1 MNPGNFPAVKW
12 LFSVGATGQNRLS
25 RLLLDLVFSGKML
38 NPAMR
43 SILRPSH
50 LLIPLAALIAL
61 PLAVP
66 PLGPVRALAQA
77 GSAQAGSEMVKLTF
91 PNADVRDVL
100 TQYELLVGKR
110 VLYDNTVQGQV
121 NINVPEVPK
130 EEAIRIIEIT
140 LLMNG
145 YHLVPSDIDPNLVK
159 ATGIGRAPRSV
170 GVPIFAEPEPIPD
183 NEQVIMYMVK
193 LRYADPTELAQV
205 LQQAMPASRQEY
217 SPNIV
222 ALPKAQALLVTENTS
237 VLRGLMRIIRSADLE
252 PTRVDGEFI
261 TLQRASAKDVVQM
274 LEKLFEKPQTGAT
287 PGAPRPAVVAPPKPA
302 DGANPAAA
310 APSPLTTVEL
320 GGMTEDSMVAG
331 KVRLTADERTNRI
344 YVVSRPS
351 NIPVLRKLIQQFDE
365 DVPFNEPLVR
375 PLKFV
380 SAGDILDALVKAVSD
395 PGTKDTGVSGAGGNT
410 QGRNQAQT
418 NNAGTGSQFGN
429 RGGLGGSSGGLS
441 GGGSGE
447 SLSLQGEQ
455 KEIIPTT
462 VLVGNARIMAD
473 KRRNAIMVIGSQD
486 MKEKVGNILDQLDV
500 RSPQVMLTTVIGEL
514 TLKDGQ
520 DFGVNYLLH
529 NGRRDLLTSGTSGS
543 AVTASGNSMSLN
555 LAQLLADPRSTRMMT
570 AGAGGISGF
579 ISAGDSLAAIVT
591 ALEST
596 SKFKVTHR
604 PTLFASNNKTATII
618 SGERIAVITGSQ
630 SSPVSG
636 GITGN
641 SVVNQVQ
648 YINVNLK
655 LQVIPLINSDKEVN
669 LDILQTLAEITG
681 TTQIKDSSNVVNEYP
696 VISDRQLST
705 TVLVPNEGT
714 LVLGGLVKDSHNKT
728 RAGIPVLGNLPLLG
742 GLFRTTST
750 KKDRTELVV
759 LIRPS
764 VSIGPEDVYEI
775 RDRNM
780 KPMRIPVNLE
790 DDLVLPDPAA
800 SKSGKRSV
808 DPAFSST
815 PKLKPFR
822 ANADT
827 VQAADVTGARAQTTP
842 PPTPATPAEAVP
854 AEKNAAEAA
863 DAVPKKKKPVK
874 AQPKPAAE

>member
-1 MNPGNFPAVKW
+1 M
-12 LFSVGATGQNRLS
+12 RLT
-25 RLLLDLVFSGKML
+25 
-38 NPAMR
+38 
-43 SILRPSH
+43 LRPH
-50 LLIPLAALIAL
+50 LFLLPLAAFVAL
-61 PLAVP
+61 PLALP
-66 PLGPVRALAQA
+66 PFGPVPLRAQA
-77 GSAQAGSEMVKLTF
+77 GGEMVKLTF

-145 YHLVPSDIDPNLVK
+145 YHLVPSDIDPNLIK

-170 GVPIFAEPEPIPD
+170 GVPIFAEPEPIPE

-274 LEKLFEKPQTGAT
+274 LEKLFEKPQTGGAT
-287 PGAPRPAVVAPPKPA
+287 GAPRPVVAPPKPP
-302 DGANPAAA
+302 DGANPAPAA

-320 GGMTEDSMVAG
+320 GGMNEDSMVAG

-380 SAGDILDALVKAVSD
+380 SAGDILEALVKAVSD
-395 PGTKDTGVSGAGGNT
+395 PGTKDAGVPGAGGNT
-410 QGRNQAQT
+410 QGRTANQSQSNT
-418 NNAGTGSQFGN
+418 LGSGSQFGN
-429 RGGLGGSSGGLS
+429 RTGVGGGGLS

-447 SLSLQGEQ
+447 TLSLQGEQ
-455 KEIIPTT
+455 KEIVPTT
-462 VLVGNARIMAD
+462 VLVGNSRVMAD
-473 KRRNAIMVIGSQD
+473 KRRNAIIVIGSQD
-486 MKEKVGNILDQLDV
+486 MKDKVENILDQLDV

-514 TLKDGQ
+514 TLTEGQ

-529 NGRRDLLTSGTSGS
+529 NGRRDLLTGGSGS
-543 AVTASGNSMSLN
+543 AVSTSGNSMALN
-555 LAQLLADPRSTRMMT
+555 LAQLLADPRSTRMLT
-570 AGAGGISGF
+570 GGAGGLTGF
-579 ISAGDSLAAIVT
+579 ISAGDSLAALVT
-591 ALEST
+591 ALES
-596 SKFKVTHR
+596 SGRFKVTHR

-618 SGERIAVITGSQ
+618 SGERVAVVTGTQ
-630 SSPVSG
+630 ATPLGGTVGNAVTTTVS
-636 GITGN
+636 
-641 SVVNQVQ
+641 NQVQ
-648 YINVNLK
+648 FIDVNLK

-669 LDILQTLAEITG
+669 LDILQTLAEITRYDEIADG
-681 TTQIKDSSNVVNEYP
+681 SGSNKYP
-696 VISDRQLST
+696 VISNRQLST

-714 LVLGGLVKDSHNKT
+714 LVLGGLVKDRQERT
-728 RAGIPVLGNLPLLG
+728 RSGIPVLGKLPLLG
-742 GLFRTTST
+742 GLFRSTGT

-764 VSIGPEDVYEI
+764 VSVGPEDVYNI

-790 DDLVLPDPAA
+790 DELILPDPAL
-800 SKSGKRSV
+800 SKTGRRSAGPGQA
-808 DPAFSST
+808 PAAQ
-815 PKLKPFR
+815 LKPFR
-822 ANADT
+822 ANAES
-827 VQAADVTGARAQTTP
+827 VQAADASGLRAEPTP
-842 PPTPATPAEAVP
+842 PPTPVSAG
-854 AEKNAAEAA
+854 AAEAPPGTGKNPGESGEA
-863 DAVPKKKKPVK
+863 AAKKKKS
-874 AQPKPAAE
+874 AKPQGKSSGE

>member
-1 MNPGNFPAVKW
+1 M
-12 LFSVGATGQNRLS
+12 
-25 RLLLDLVFSGKML
+25 LD
-38 NPAMR
+38 PAMR

-50 LLIPLAALIAL
+50 LLLPLAALIAL

-66 PLGPVRALAQA
+66 PLGPVPVL
-77 GSAQAGSEMVKLTF
+77 AQAGSEMVKLTF

-287 PGAPRPAVVAPPKPA
+287 PGAPRPAVVPPKPA

-380 SAGDILDALVKAVSD
+380 SAGDILEALVKAVSD
-395 PGTKDTGVSGAGGNT
+395 PGTKDTGVAGAGGNT
-410 QGRNQAQT
+410 QGRNQTQT

-486 MKEKVGNILDQLDV
+486 MKEKVENILNQLDV

-520 DFGVNYLLH
+520 NFGVNYLLH
-529 NGRRDLLTSGTSGS
+529 NGRRDLLNSGTSGS
-543 AVTASGNSMSLN
+543 AVSISGSSMALN

-570 AGAGGISGF
+570 AGAVGINGF

-630 SSPVSG
+630 SSPG
-636 GITGN
+636 TTLGN

-655 LQVIPLINSDKEVN
+655 LQVIPLINSDKDVN

-681 TTQIKDSSNVVNEYP
+681 NTQIKDSSGVVNEYP

-714 LVLGGLVKDSHNKT
+714 LVLGGLVKDSHNRTKT
-728 RAGIPVLGNLPLLG
+728 GVPVLSKMPILG
-742 GLFRTTST
+742 GLFRST
-750 KKDRTELVV
+750 AIQKDRTELVV

-764 VSIGPEDVYEI
+764 VSIGPEDVYDV

-800 SKSGKRSV
+800 SKSAKRSA
-808 DPAFSST
+808 DPAYSST

-827 VQAADVTGARAQTTP
+827 VQAADMTGERAQTTP
-842 PPTPATPAEAVP
+842 PPSPATPAEAVP
-854 AEKNAAEAA
+854 ADKNAAETA
-863 DAVPKKKKPVK
+863 DAAPKKKKPVK